1 MDRSGRG
8 TGAGAGLS
16 RSSKLPRAKIIPM
29 PRLLVI
35 LLAALLVWQFL
46 FRHESVELGPGVL
59 AADEPVQAKLDSADS
74 FELEGYRITPLAE
87 FRIRAKV
94 LSRETYSMGNESDL
108 SPLDLALGWGRMS
121 DEEVLRDIEISQSG
135 RWYRWRTQSFP
146 IPRREIETHSANMH
160 IIPAD
165 ENTEDLIED
174 IHQGQ
179 IVDLSGFLVRADAD
193 DGWRWVSSL
202 TRDDTGARSCEL
214 FYVKRV
220 RTIY

>member
-1 MDRSGRG
+1 M
-8 TGAGAGLS
+8 
-16 RSSKLPRAKIIPM
+16 SKLLI
-29 PRLLVI
+29 L
-35 LLAALLVWQFL
+35 LLAALLIWQFV
-46 FRHESVELGPGVL
+46 FRHEAVELGPGVL
-59 AADEPVQAKLDSADS
+59 AADEPVQANLDSADS

-108 SPLDLALGWGRMS
+108 SPVDLALGWGRMS
-121 DEEVLRDIEISQSG
+121 DEAVLQDIEISQSG
-135 RWYRWRTQSFP
+135 RWYRWRSTQSP
-146 IPRREIETHSANMH
+146 PVPRREIETHSANMH

-165 ENTEDLIED
+165 ENTEDLVGD
-174 IHQGQ
+174 IQQGQ

-193 DGWRWVSSL
+193 DGWHWVSSL
-202 TRDDTGARSCEL
+202 TREDTGARSCEL